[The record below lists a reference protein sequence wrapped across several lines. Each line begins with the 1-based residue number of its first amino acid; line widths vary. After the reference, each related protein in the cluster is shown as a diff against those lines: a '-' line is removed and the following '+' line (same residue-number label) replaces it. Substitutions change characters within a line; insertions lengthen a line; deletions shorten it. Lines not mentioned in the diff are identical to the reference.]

1 MSKEQL
7 TFYFTN
13 DLHSHFLQWPKVAA
27 YLLHKQEI
35 HKENRDIFWTV
46 DIGDHVDRSHPITE
60 ASRGKANID
69 LLNQLNYDVVTL
81 GNNEGITL
89 SHDELYHLYDHANFS
104 VVCSNLESLDG
115 QLPAWLKR
123 TEIKETASGIKVG
136 FLGLTA
142 PFNAFY
148 ELLDWHIDNEFDV
161 LDRYINE
168 LEKETDIIVLLSHL
182 GISVDQEIA
191 RRYPAVDI
199 IMGGHTHHLL
209 EKGEMVNHTLITA
222 AGKHCFYVGEVTVE
236 WNHEE
241 NRITKLN
248 GYAVDLRDKI
258 PDLHTEQYIQTLFDQ
273 SRKYL
278 DNVIVKANKPIE
290 VKWFANTPIIQ
301 SLTTTLRKWTK
312 ADCAMLNAGVLL
324 ESLPAGPITYGD
336 IHRICPHPINPVLVD
351 LKGDE
356 LIEVIRA
363 SLSTDFT
370 ELKLKGFGF
379 RGEILGKMIFSGL
392 DVITDFH
399 RNGGEY
405 VKAVYEQNGKQ
416 IDPDKTY
423 YVATADTFTFGRLL
437 PEIAKSTTKQYFV
450 PEFLRDLLA
459 ETLIQ
464 QYPS

>member
-27 YLLHKQEI
+27 YLLHKQET
-35 HKENRDIFWTV
+35 HKTNQETFWTL

-123 TEIKETASGIKVG
+123 SEIKETASGIRIG

-148 ELLDWHIDNEFDV
+148 ELLDWYIDNEFDV
-161 LDRYINE
+161 LDRYITE

-191 RRYPAVDI
+191 RRYPSVDI

-209 EKGEMVNHTLITA
+209 QEGERINHTLITA

-236 WNHEE
+236 WSHEE
-241 NRITKLN
+241 NRITNRN
-248 GYAVDLRDKI
+248 GYAVDLRNTI
-258 PDLHTEQYIQTLFDQ
+258 PDLNTEQYIQSLYEQ
-273 SRKYL
+273 SKKYL

-290 VKWFANTPIIQ
+290 VNWFANTPIIQ
-301 SLTTTLRKWTK
+301 SLTTMLRKWTK
-312 ADCAMLNAGVLL
+312 ADFAMLNAGVLL

-363 SLSTDFT
+363 SLSKDFT

-392 DVITDFH
+392 DVITGFH
-399 RNGGEY
+399 RTGGEY

-416 IDPDKTY
+416 IDPDQTY
-423 YVATADTFTFGRLL
+423 YIATADTFTFGRLL

-459 ETLIQ
+459 ETLLQ
-464 QYPS
+464 QYSS